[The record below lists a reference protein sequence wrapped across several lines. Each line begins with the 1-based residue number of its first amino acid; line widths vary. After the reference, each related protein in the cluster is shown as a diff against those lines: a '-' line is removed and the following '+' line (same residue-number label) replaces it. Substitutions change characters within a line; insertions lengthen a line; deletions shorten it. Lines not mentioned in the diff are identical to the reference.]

1 MREGIN
7 SGTSSSGDAVAG
19 RLCLLGFLCFCFETG
34 HADPLFIGNAGFEA
48 DPAPVPSDITVGI
61 PSAWSPHNPNA
72 TPGVFY
78 GSLYAAPDN
87 YPAGA
92 PEGDH
97 VQVNFI
103 AANRP
108 AGQEFGVFQTL
119 TEPLQGN
126 TLYTLTV
133 EVGNIASGINDLNGT
148 PDNPNDDSFF
158 DISGFNGYRV
168 ELRTDS
174 VAGSGT
180 TLMAETL
187 SVGDPD
193 AIPDGE
199 FRTIS
204 FTFDSRDADN
214 NLYGE
219 MLEILL
225 VNLNQIDPAYPGSD
239 RETNFDDVRLDSSPV
254 ISNATK
260 VPMPGAALLLL
271 GFGIA
276 SVGFRA
282 TNLKEEA

>member
-1 MREGIN
+1 M
-7 SGTSSSGDAVAG
+7 
-19 RLCLLGFLCFCFETG
+19 
-34 HADPLFIGNAGFEA
+34 
-48 DPAPVPSDITVGI
+48 
-61 PSAWSPHNPNA
+61 
-72 TPGVFY
+72 
-78 GSLYAAPDN
+78 
-87 YPAGA
+87 
-92 PEGDH
+92 
-97 VQVNFI
+97 NFI

-225 VNLNQIDPAYPGSD
+225 VNLNQIDPAHPGSD
-239 RETNFDDVRLDSSPV
+239 RETNFDNVRLDSSPV

-282 TNLKEEA
+282 TNTKEKA